1 LKQYFESIESG
12 NYGQILHGI
21 WLHCVTVIFIL
32 CTCMH
37 VRSAFT
43 EVPGQWNGR

>member
-21 WLHCVTVIFIL
+21 WLHCGSVVFPFMYMYA
-32 CTCMH
+32 C
-37 VRSAFT
+37 
-43 EVPGQWNGR
+43 